1 VALKTRQALCKYK
14 NVVVDAF
21 MSVDASELIP
31 MEKGRK
37 AGAMTFGLLFLLE
50 SLVRSFNSSV
60 LSIQA
65 YDLLGSSQRV
75 SVLATGISFTVLLI
89 TLMMPWLFG
98 RMRRRWAYTVGG
110 LLLISGSL
118 ALASFTLPGQVAG
131 TIMRNSGA
139 SIMNVT
145 LQLYILDHIRKADL
159 TSSEPMRLAVS
170 TFAWVI
176 GPASG
181 VWLYTNYGPVAPQ
194 LAAIAAA
201 ILVLSVFW
209 FLRLHDKVNMPS
221 GTLQPFNPLAN
232 VARFVKQ
239 PRLRLAWA
247 IAFGRSCFWA
257 TFFTYGPLLMIEG
270 GLGKQAGGLIVSA
283 SQIFLLSAFVFGAL
297 AKQIGVRGVISLCFT
312 VISATSIAAGL
323 FGPQAPVAA
332 AILLLIGA
340 LFASGIDSVG
350 GIPYLRAVRPLE
362 RQGMTAV
369 YRTFIEF
376 SELVPGF
383 IFAFAL
389 SYFDIGIVFIILGIC
404 LSSLALLVWAYLP
417 KSM

>member
-1 VALKTRQALCKYK
+1 
-14 NVVVDAF
+14 

-31 MEKGRK
+31 IERGRK

-60 LSIQA
+60 ISIQA

-75 SVLATGISFTVLLI
+75 SVLATGVSFVVLLI

-131 TIMRNSGA
+131 VIMRNSGA

-159 TSSEPMRLAVS
+159 TTSEPMRLAVS
-170 TFAWVI
+170 TFAWVV

-232 VARFVKQ
+232 VVRFAAQ

-270 GLGKQAGGLIVSA
+270 GLGKQAGGFIVSA
-283 SQIFLLSAFVFGAL
+283 SQIFLLSAFVFGSL
-297 AKQIGVRGVISLCFT
+297 AKRIGVRGVISLCFT
-312 VISATSIAAGL
+312 VISLSCVVAGL
-323 FGPQAPVAA
+323 FGPHAPIMAA
-332 AILLLIGA
+332 ALLLIAA

-350 GIPYLRAVRPLE
+350 GIPYLRSVRPLE
-362 RQGMTAV
+362 RQRMTAV

-389 SYFDIGIVFIILGIC
+389 SYFDIGIVFIILGVC
-404 LSSLALLVWAYLP
+404 LSTLALLVWAYLP